1 LWPRVQPFLILGQNL
16 NNVGR
21 RPLDNGNKIQTLCAG
36 PCVLHKLFSFVE
48 FQKLWPT
55 YDLTINITFDLC
67 MQSTRTVWPT
77 LFGLAPN
84 VYSCAIMWKSS
95 ISILW
100 EIWISV
106 DAWQTHL
113 MDNAQWKKA
122 SHKSSPWPYF

>member
-48 FQKLWPT
+48 FKKLFDPPLTLLLILLLT
-55 YDLTINITFDLC
+55 Y

-77 LFGLAPN
+77 LFWLAHN

-113 MDNAQWKKA
+113 MDNARWKKA
-122 SHKSSPWPYF
+122 SHKSSSWPYF